1 MPTKVEKDAVTGVE
15 TTGHEWDGIKEL
27 NKPLPKWWLYVLY
40 ATIAWS
46 VVWWVLYPS
55 WPGISGYFGGHPR
68 LRPARGACASGCGE
82 ANAERAVYL
91 ERLEGAELGEIAD
104 DPELMSI
111 AFTGGEAAFADN
123 CAPCHGLGG
132 AGAGLLP
139 DARRRRLALGR
150 LARGDP
156 PDHPLRHAQRPSR
169 HPHQRDAGVRRAR
182 HADPRADRRRRR
194 VRAADLRAG
203 ARRGGGRSAA
213 RRSSPSSARP
223 ATARAARAARTSA
236 RPTSPISS
244 GSTAAPSATS
254 CSRSTTPR
262 HGVMPAWTGRLDPE
276 TIKSLAVYVHAL
288 GGGR

>member
-1 MPTKVEKDAVTGVE
+1 MATKVEKDAVTGVE

-55 WPGISGYFGGHPR
+55 WPGISGYFAGVIGYDQREDLRER
-68 LRPARGACASGCGE
+68 LRE

-91 ERLEGAELGEIAD
+91 ERLEGAELGEIAG

-132 AGAGLLP
+132 AGQGYYPTLADDAWIWGGSLEAIHQTILYGVRSSHPDTRINEMPAFGALDLLTREQVNEVAEYVLQISGQEH
-139 DARRRRLALGR
+139 DAAAA
-150 LARGDP
+150 ARGE
-156 PDHPLRHAQRPSR
+156 PLFAEQCAACHGESGEGSEDLGAPNLADQLWLYGGTKRDIVQQIHA
-169 HPHQRDAGVRRAR
+169 
-182 HADPRADRRRRR
+182 
-194 VRAADLRAG
+194 
-203 ARRGGGRSAA
+203 
-213 RRSSPSSARP
+213 
-223 ATARAARAARTSA
+223 
-236 RPTSPISS
+236 
-244 GSTAAPSATS
+244 
-254 CSRSTTPR
+254 PR